1 MEGDKMTLILV
12 NTKDQSIDFQVS
24 YPAWNTALY
33 MAQQNGWIPEGV
45 DPPIWV
51 DPETR
56 EPLIK
61 EFPPMS
67 YNSNDGQEVR
77 ETDAIKLSEALDR
90 GLKFIPIIETNS
102 VESSENIEFN
112 DNADPQEVQN
122 ELFDGFCS
130 VLTTPLNPIT
140 YFSGAEGISFL
151 KELIDFLQRGQFY
164 IL

>member
-1 MEGDKMTLILV
+1 MTLILV

-33 MAQQNGWIPEGV
+33 LAQQNGWIPEGV

-51 DPETR
+51 DSVTR

-90 GLKFIPIIETNS
+90 GIKFIPIVETNS
-102 VESSENIEFN
+102 VKSSENIEIN
-112 DNADPQEVQN
+112 DNPDPQEVKN

-140 YFSGAEGISFL
+140 YFSGENGRSIL
-151 KELIDFLQRGQFY
+151 KELIVFLQRGQFY